1 MKENEKKRIWQLIT
15 KKGDDLK
22 GKLKKDLRHP
32 NGRNSYA
39 HICGLII
46 SKYGCSYKDIESNRV
61 VELEKFISEI
71 NEQGRSILKGGNI
84 MLLIF
89 PIQFFDKS
97 QNISVIRKNRA
108 KKFSYIH

>member
-71 NEQGRSILKGGNI
+71 NE
-84 MLLIF
+84 
-89 PIQFFDKS
+89 
-97 QNISVIRKNRA
+97 
-108 KKFSYIH
+108 